1 MAWYLATIVN
11 GFADGPLATGRHVY
25 INRTILNRVRVVGQ
39 HDNTAILALDAARK
53 HLRIE
58 RRNGEPI
65 RVKDKASD
73 GTVSAKAGRSGTC
86 GGAWQRRQT
95 NEQFNLPIQKTRRR
109 QSHQQ
114 ASESAAGLRCPCVLN
129 RI

>member
-1 MAWYLATIVN
+1 MAWYLAKIVN

-65 RVKDKASD
+65 RVKDQGIRWD
-73 GTVSAKAGRSGTC
+73 RLRAGR
-86 GGAWQRRQT
+86 AFRDLRRGM
-95 NEQFNLPIQKTRRR
+95 
-109 QSHQQ
+109 
-114 ASESAAGLRCPCVLN
+114 AA
-129 RI
+129 